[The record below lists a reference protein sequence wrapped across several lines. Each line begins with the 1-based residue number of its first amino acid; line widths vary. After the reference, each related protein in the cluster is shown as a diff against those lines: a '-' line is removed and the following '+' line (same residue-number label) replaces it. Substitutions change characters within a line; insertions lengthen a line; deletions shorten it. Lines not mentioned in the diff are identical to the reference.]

1 VNAIRWQKVEQLFHA
16 ALEREPGARDAF
28 LADACNGDDDLR
40 REVETLVAADNR
52 ETPFMTS
59 PAMDVAAR
67 ELSRESPGS
76 LSGRRIAKYQIGTLL
91 GVGGMAEVYRGR
103 DTVLHRDVAI
113 KILPGSPLLDDNGF
127 ARFKREGQIL
137 ASIKHSNVALV
148 YDLEQVDDM
157 CALVMELIEGET
169 LSDRIV
175 RQQPTVEEALSVAI
189 QIAAAVEAAHSS
201 GIIHRDLKPS
211 NVRITADGAVK
222 VLDFGIAKMLHPS
235 PDTLDSGL
243 NTFSTQAATIVGTV
257 AYMSPEQARGKKV
270 GHPTDVWAWGCV
282 LYELL
287 TGTRAF
293 GGSTWTDMVAKI
305 VSEDPDWTKLPAE
318 TPNAVRS
325 LLEDCLQKD
334 SSRRLSNISEA
345 RRRLEN
351 HTTSPAPAATSADIA
366 LSVGSARALFLFIQ
380 LGFLAM
386 YCAAL
391 YYAPTMERSI
401 MMVRAVIF
409 TAMAGIALRLFLISS
424 VALMHP
430 EAGRKFDR
438 LFPFLLLLDGAW
450 SASPLL
456 AVPEIPFGVALA
468 AAAGLAYLPFSQRT
482 LIHRIY
488 GRDKRTLMR

>member
-1 VNAIRWQKVEQLFHA
+1 VNELRWQKVEQLFHA
-16 ALEREPGARDAF
+16 ALEREPGAREAF
-28 LADACNGDDDLR
+28 LKEACSGDDELR
-40 REVETLVAADNR
+40 CEVESLVAAGNR
-52 ETPFMTS
+52 KTAFMTS

-67 ELSRESPGS
+67 EISRETPGA
-76 LSGRRIAKYQIGTLL
+76 LTGRRIAKYQIGPLL

-113 KILPGSPLLDDNGF
+113 KVLPGSSALNADGL
-127 ARFKREGQIL
+127 ARFRREGRLL
-137 ASIKHSNVALV
+137 ASITHQNVANV
-148 YDLEQVDDM
+148 YDLEEVDDM

-175 RQQPTVEEALSVAI
+175 RQQPTVGEALSIAV
-189 QIAAAVEAAHSS
+189 QIAAAVEAAHSN

-211 NVRITADGAVK
+211 NVRLTVSGAVK

-235 PDTLDSGL
+235 PGTLEAGI

-270 GHPTDVWAWGCV
+270 GHTTDVWAWGCV

-305 VSEDPDWTKLPAE
+305 VSEDPDWTKLPVE
-318 TPNAVRS
+318 TPIAVRT

-351 HTTSPAPAATSADIA
+351 HTPSQAPPAASAEFA
-366 LSVGSARALFLFIQ
+366 LSIGSARVLFLVIQ
-380 LGFLAM
+380 FGFLVM
-386 YCAAL
+386 YCVAL
-391 YYAPTMERSI
+391 YYAPTMKEDI
-401 MMVRAVIF
+401 VTVRIVIL
-409 TAMAGIALRLFLISS
+409 TAMTGIALRLFLISS
-424 VALMHP
+424 VALAHL

-450 SASPLL
+450 AASPLL
-456 AVPEIPFGVALA
+456 AVPPLRFGVALA

-488 GRDKRTLMR
+488 GRD

>member
-1 VNAIRWQKVEQLFHA
+1 VNELRWQKVEQLFHA
-16 ALEREPGARDAF
+16 ALEREPGAREAF
-28 LADACNGDDDLR
+28 LNEACSGDDDLR
-40 REVETLVAADNR
+40 REVESLVAAGNR
-52 ETPFMTS
+52 KTAFMTS

-67 ELSRESPGS
+67 EISRETPGA
-76 LSGRRIAKYQIGTLL
+76 LSGRRIATYQIGPLL

-103 DTVLHRDVAI
+103 DTDLHRDVAI
-113 KILPGSPLLDDNGF
+113 KVLPGSSVLDADGQ
-127 ARFKREGQIL
+127 ARFKREGRVL
-137 ASIKHSNVALV
+137 ASINHQNVARIYGLV
-148 YDLEQVDDM
+148 EVDDM

-175 RQQPTVEEALSVAI
+175 RQRPTVEEALSIAA
-189 QIAAAVEAAHSS
+189 QIAAAVEAAHSM

-211 NVRITADGAVK
+211 NIRLTVGGEVK

-235 PDTLDSGL
+235 PDTLEAGI

-318 TPNAVRS
+318 TPIAVRT

-351 HTTSPAPAATSADIA
+351 HTTSQSPPAAPGPSADIA
-366 LSVGSARALFLFIQ
+366 LSMGSARALFLVIQ
-380 LGFLAM
+380 FGFLAM

-391 YYAPTMERSI
+391 YYAPTMDLDLMRLR
-401 MMVRAVIF
+401 MMIV
-409 TAMAGIALRLFLISS
+409 TAMIGIALRLFLISS
-424 VALMHP
+424 VALAHR

-438 LFPFLLLLDGAW
+438 LFPFLLLLDGTWA
-450 SASPLL
+450 ASPLL
-456 AVPEIPFGVALA
+456 VVPHIPFGVALA

-488 GRDKRTLMR
+488 GRD